1 MITIAVICAA
11 SLALGGMGAMG
22 VMRLARFGGGTGLM
36 DTPNGRSLH
45 SVPTPKGGGVGILCA
60 FLVAS
65 FSLSLHWAFW
75 LPATVAAGAGLLG
88 DISDL
93 SPRLRLFL
101 QFVAAAVFI
110 CGVTYWENSHI
121 AFANILFWTVFMAG
135 TANFY
140 NFMDGINGI
149 AGITAVVAF
158 GLIALFAVT
167 GGREGAAVPL
177 SLCVISGAIGFLP
190 LNIPKARVFMG
201 DVGSVFLGFLFA
213 GMVFRLSESM
223 TDFLVLVSFLFPFY
237 ADELVT
243 MAIRLRAGES
253 LFKAH
258 RRHLYQILSHEF
270 GYPHWAVACGFGTGQ
285 LLVGGAALYLGRK
298 VGLPAVCG
306 LVLAAFLAFAGLSF
320 GCRLRAARIRA

>member
-1 MITIAVICAA
+1 MVRIEVICAV
-11 SLALGGMGAMG
+11 SLALGAMGATG
-22 VMRLARFGGGTGLM
+22 VTWVARLGGAGGLM

-60 FLVAS
+60 FLLAS
-65 FSLSLHWAFW
+65 FCLSLHWTFW
-75 LPATVAAGAGLLG
+75 LPATVAALAGLLG
-88 DISDL
+88 DIADL
-93 SPRLRLFL
+93 SVRLRLFL

-158 GLIALFAVT
+158 GLMALFAVIE
-167 GGREGAAVPL
+167 GRDGAVVPL
-177 SLCVISGAIGFLP
+177 CLSVICAAMGFLP

-213 GMVFRLSESM
+213 GLVFLLSESM

-258 RRHLYQILSHEF
+258 RRHLYQLLSHEF
-270 GYPHWAVACGFGTGQ
+270 GYPHWVVAFGFGMLQ
-285 LLVGGAALYLGRK
+285 LLVGGSALYLGQK
-298 VGLPAVCG
+298 SGLPVVCG
-306 LVLAAFLAFAGLSF
+306 LLLGAFLAFAGLSF
-320 GCRLRAARIRA
+320 GCRRRMLRIRA